1 MRRSTINR
9 TQRRRFGIILLAYLH
24 RYAYPLL
31 AVILP
36 LLTQSKM
43 NAVLYMGIAF
53 ILLALYD
60 FLGFK
65 FRWIHIFCSYQNA
78 YHKRMTPDHIN
89 WNSIKKSDAYGIP
102 LLMVGLGMTMIIL
115 YLCSI

>member
-24 RYAYPLL
+24 RYVYPLL
-31 AVILP
+31 VVVLP
-36 LLTQSKM
+36 LLAESKM

-53 ILLALYD
+53 ILIALYD

-78 YHKRMTPDHIN
+78 YHQRMTPDQIL
-89 WNSIKKSDAYGIP
+89 WSKIKKTDAYGVP
-102 LLMVGLGMTMIIL
+102 AVFSLVGLAML
-115 YLCSI
+115 LCHVLCG

>member
-24 RYAYPLL
+24 RYVYPLL
-31 AVILP
+31 AVVLP
-36 LLTQSKM
+36 LLAESKM

-65 FRWIHIFCSYQNA
+65 LRWKHIFCSYQNA
-78 YHKRMTPDHIN
+78 YHKKMTPDHIN

-102 LLMVGLGMTMIIL
+102 LLMGGLGITMMIL
-115 YLCSI
+115 YLYSI